1 MIIKNILQNEHFFK
15 NSPQYINVGR
25 KRYYVLILLCSL
37 LSSCDF
43 LSNARDLK
51 NDNGST
57 NNDTR
62 VSSHSYEEISDRKI
76 YWSEVFK
83 QQELG
88 YFVYFYSLSCS
99 HCEAFKDNI
108 IGYSLS
114 SEEKMYFV
122 ESSPEVVI
130 DENLSKNVEVDSLD
144 QLGIKGYPTL
154 LRIEEKKVIYN
165 VAGIPLIKD
174 ALEMK

>member
-1 MIIKNILQNEHFFK
+1 M
-15 NSPQYINVGR
+15 GR
-25 KRYYVLILLCSL
+25 KRYYTLILLCSL

-43 LSNARDLK
+43 LSNARVLK
-51 NDNGST
+51 NDNEPV
-57 NNDTR
+57 NDDTR

-76 YWSEVFK
+76 YWSEIFK
-83 QQELG
+83 QQEPG

-99 HCEAFKDNI
+99 HCESLKDDI

-114 SEEKMYFV
+114 IEEKMYFV
-122 ESSPEVVI
+122 ESSPEVVV
-130 DENLSKNVEVDSLD
+130 DENLSKNVGVDSLD

>member
-25 KRYYVLILLCSL
+25 KRYYALILLCSL

-43 LSNARDLK
+43 LSNARVLK
-51 NDNGST
+51 NDNESI
-57 NNDTR
+57 NDDTR
-62 VSSHSYEEISDRKI
+62 VSSHSYDEISDRKI
-76 YWSEVFK
+76 YWNEVFK
-83 QQELG
+83 QQELN

-99 HCEAFKDNI
+99 HCEALKDDI
-108 IGYSLS
+108 IGYSLL

-154 LRIEEKKVIYN
+154 LRIEEKKVVYN